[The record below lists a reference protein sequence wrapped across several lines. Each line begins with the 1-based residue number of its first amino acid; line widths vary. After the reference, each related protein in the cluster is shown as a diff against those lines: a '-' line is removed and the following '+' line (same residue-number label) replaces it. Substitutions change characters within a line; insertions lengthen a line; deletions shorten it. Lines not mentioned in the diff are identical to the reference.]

1 MVAGGQLHPE
11 RGAGP
16 QRSRGGTAVLTA
28 PHLIRL
34 PDLGEGLTGAEVVR
48 WLVGEG
54 DSVARDQALVEVETD
69 KAVVQIPS
77 PVEGTVTG
85 LLVAEGARAS
95 VGDAL
100 AEIAAE
106 RNGRTAGPRALP
118 RVRALASEL
127 GVDLAAVRPARGV
140 VTEDDVRAAAETSGR
155 EEPNLH
161 GEVAARGD
169 ADEPVPLRGVRR
181 EIAEH
186 MTDAAAVPTVT
197 VVEECDFSALA
208 DAAPYV
214 RAAAVIAATAEALDA
229 HPELNATLQSGELM
243 RHERRDIGYAVQGA
257 HGLVVPVIRDAAGRS
272 ADQLAPEV
280 ERLVEAGRAGTLAAD
295 ELRGGTFTI
304 TDARRLGGL
313 FATPLLNTPQVGI
326 LGVHRVAER
335 PVVRDGEVVARPVA
349 LLSVGFD
356 HRALDGA
363 AAAAF
368 LLDVVELI
376 ESWRLA

>member
-1 MVAGGQLHPE
+1 M
-11 RGAGP
+11 
-16 QRSRGGTAVLTA
+16 
-28 PHLIRL
+28 
-34 PDLGEGLTGAEVVR
+34 VR

-54 DSVARDQALVEVETD
+54 DSVARDQPLVEVETD

-77 PVEGTVTG
+77 PVEGTITG
-85 LLVAEGARAS
+85 LLVAEGAQAS

-106 RNGRTAGPRALP
+106 RDGAAAGPRALP

-127 GVDLAAVRPARGV
+127 GVDLADLRPRGEI
-140 VTEDDVRAAAETSGR
+140 VTENDVRAAAEG
-155 EEPNLH
+155 LG
-161 GEVAARGD
+161 GEQRSDNGEGVAPER
-169 ADEPVPLRGVRR
+169 VPLRGVRR

-208 DAAPYV
+208 DATPYV
-214 RAAAVIAATAEALDA
+214 RAAAVIAASVEALGA
-229 HPELNATLQSGELM
+229 HPELNATLESGELV
-243 RHERRDIGYAVQGA
+243 RHRRRDIGYAVQGA
-257 HGLVVPVIRDAAGRS
+257 HGLVVPVIRDAGAHS
-272 ADQLAPEV
+272 AEKLAAEV
-280 ERLVEAGRAGTLAAD
+280 GGLVEAGRAGTLAPE

-368 LLDVVELI
+368 LIDVIERL
-376 ESWRLA
+376 ESWRAG

>member
-1 MVAGGQLHPE
+1 M
-11 RGAGP
+11 
-16 QRSRGGTAVLTA
+16 
-28 PHLIRL
+28 
-34 PDLGEGLTGAEVVR
+34 
-48 WLVGEG
+48 
-54 DSVARDQALVEVETD
+54 ETD

-77 PVEGTVTG
+77 PVAGTVTG
-85 LLVAEGARAS
+85 LLVAEGAQAA

-106 RNGRTAGPRALP
+106 RDGDRPGPRALP

-127 GVDLAAVRPARGV
+127 GVDLAALRPAGGTV
-140 VTEDDVRAAAETSGR
+140 SEDDVRAAAQGADQVETTAG
-155 EEPNLH
+155 
-161 GEVAARGD
+161 G
-169 ADEPVPLRGVRR
+169 PLRGVRR

-186 MTDAAAVPTVT
+186 MAEAAAVPTVT
-197 VVEECDFSALA
+197 VVEECDFSALVEA
-208 DAAPYV
+208 PTPYV
-214 RAAAVIAATAEALDA
+214 RAGAIIAATARALAA
-229 HPELNATLQSGELM
+229 HPALNATFESGELVL
-243 RHERRDIGYAVQGA
+243 HERCDLGYAVQGP
-257 HGLVVPVIRDAAGRS
+257 HGLVVPVVRDAGARTADEIAG
-272 ADQLAPEV
+272 EV
-280 ERLVEAGRAGTLAAD
+280 DRLVEAGRAGTLTPED
-295 ELRGGTFTI
+295 LRGGTFTI

-368 LLDVVELI
+368 LLDVI
-376 ESWRLA
+376 EGIEPRPLA

>member
-1 MVAGGQLHPE
+1 
-11 RGAGP
+11 
-16 QRSRGGTAVLTA
+16 
-28 PHLIRL
+28 LIRL

-54 DSVARDQALVEVETD
+54 DSVSRDQPLVEVETD

-100 AEIAAE
+100 LQIAAE
-106 RNGRTAGPRALP
+106 HDGRGPGPRALP
-118 RVRALASEL
+118 RVRALAAEL
-127 GVDLAAVRPARGV
+127 DVDLGALRPPGGT
-140 VTEDDVRAAAETSGR
+140 VTEDDVRAAARHADG
-155 EEPNLH
+155 EPSDT
-161 GEVAARGD
+161 AQR
-169 ADEPVPLRGVRR
+169 VPLRGVRR

-208 DAAPYV
+208 DAPTPYA
-214 RAAAVIAATAEALDA
+214 RAAAIIAATAEALVA
-229 HPELNATLQSGELM
+229 HPDLNSTLEDGELL
-243 RHERRDIGYAVQGA
+243 RHERRDLGYAVQGP
-257 HGLVVPVIRDAAGRS
+257 HGLVVPVVRRADERPAGELAA
-272 ADQLAPEV
+272 EV
-280 ERLVEAGRAGTLAAD
+280 ERLVEAARDGALSPED
-295 ELRGGTFTI
+295 LRGGSFTI

-313 FATPLLNTPQVGI
+313 FATPLLNTPQVAI

-335 PVVRDGEVVARPVA
+335 PVVRDGQVVARPVGM
-349 LLSVGFD
+349 LSVGFD

-363 AAAAF
+363 AAAGF
-368 LLDVVELI
+368 LLDVVE
-376 ESWRLA
+376 RLERWTLG